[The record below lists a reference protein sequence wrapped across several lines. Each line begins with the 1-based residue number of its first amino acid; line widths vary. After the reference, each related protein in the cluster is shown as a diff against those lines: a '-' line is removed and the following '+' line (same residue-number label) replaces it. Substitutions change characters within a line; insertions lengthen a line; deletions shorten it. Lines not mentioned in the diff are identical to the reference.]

1 MAAQQHRQEGVR
13 TRLRAQ
19 PGSSRGA
26 QEGLRVEHF
35 MLSGAL
41 ATAFVSPGEW
51 AEGQSQR
58 EAGGGGHPGRCG
70 KAGAGRGSGLWEP
83 RVLEMEK

>member
-58 EAGGGGHPGRCG
+58 EAGGGGVILGGAEKQELGVARGFGSPG
-70 KAGAGRGSGLWEP
+70 S
-83 RVLEMEK
+83 